1 MISRAPAAHDYAAG
15 PAKFR
20 HDRGRS
26 PEGPRPV
33 VEVLALDGRLCRLLA
48 RAFDAPEYRLLLR
61 RVAQHLLQVLP
72 TEHGRSPF
80 YVLPASARPGGVRDE
95 VRRGLSAQPALR
107 LLVLA
112 PDVLARFLHGG
123 QDSGG
128 VADDIQVNVLQGCR
142 LPVAWGRVHTAL
154 TEIVHILEEQRILPC
169 YLLLDVRLRVIW
181 P

>member
-1 MISRAPAAHDYAAG
+1 M
-15 PAKFR
+15 
-20 HDRGRS
+20 
-26 PEGPRPV
+26 